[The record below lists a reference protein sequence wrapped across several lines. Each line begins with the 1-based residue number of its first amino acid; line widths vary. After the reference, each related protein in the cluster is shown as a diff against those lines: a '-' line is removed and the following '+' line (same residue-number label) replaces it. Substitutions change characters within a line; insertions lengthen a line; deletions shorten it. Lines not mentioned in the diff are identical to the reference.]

1 MQKYPNFYRNFE
13 ILCLRRG
20 EPKSTVIERC
30 GINKSN
36 NIRWANGSDPSI
48 RTIGKLAEYFGVDPL
63 ELREGSFDAVNRYA
77 ESEVLSDEE
86 KALVYAWRRASGRA
100 RKHVEL
106 ELMEYGFHIS
116 PQE

>member
-48 RTIGKLAEYFGVDPL
+48 RTIGKLAEYFGVREIGDGTAVTAPDVTLTTFRWLESVIAHCSPL
-63 ELREGSFDAVNRYA
+63 VP
-77 ESEVLSDEE
+77 
-86 KALVYAWRRASGRA
+86 
-100 RKHVEL
+100 
-106 ELMEYGFHIS
+106 S
-116 PQE
+116 PCSLQLGACS